1 MTFVWRFFASFALCL
16 LPAAFL
22 FTVWAEVEAPSIV
35 PKIETFLQL
44 LSRDEEE
51 TEKALQQIA
60 SLWENRYAAMILDLM
75 RLELHK
81 QARLGNRDSEEV
93 LRRLAQLL
101 RQQTKQWFGANL
113 QLWREWTWTL
123 DYKPHPDLARFKGM
137 VYQQIDPRMR
147 LFFRPDVPSLIRLDE
162 VQWGGVR
169 VNGIPPLHYPKHL
182 PAPEADYLEDSHI
195 VFGVV
200 LNGEARAYPKRILAW
215 HEMARDRLGGVELT
229 LVYCTLCG
237 SAIPYESEVGGQ
249 LRTFGTSGFLYRSN
263 KLMFDE
269 ETRSLWSTLE
279 GKPVIGELVN
289 SGLRLQ
295 SHPIVTTG
303 WKEWKSDHP
312 DTTVLSLHT
321 GYPRDYSEGAAYREY
336 FSTDRLMF
344 SVPKRDPRLKNKDE
358 VLVIRLSSG
367 AGKQQDRI
375 PIAISVAFLEKHP
388 VYQARLA
395 GRHLVFVTSRKGA
408 NRVYDAGKHRF
419 ESHLSDGGLRDKQ
432 GQAWRVTE
440 EALILEGEEETR
452 VPRVP
457 AHRAFWFGW
466 YAQFPETKLIK

>member
-1 MTFVWRFFASFALCL
+1 M
-16 LPAAFL
+16 
-22 FTVWAEVEAPSIV
+22 
-35 PKIETFLQL
+35 
-44 LSRDEEE
+44 
-51 TEKALQQIA
+51 
-60 SLWENRYAAMILDLM
+60 
-75 RLELHK
+75 
-81 QARLGNRDSEEV
+81 
-93 LRRLAQLL
+93 
-101 RQQTKQWFGANL
+101 
-113 QLWREWTWTL
+113 
-123 DYKPHPDLARFKGM
+123 
-137 VYQQIDPRMR
+137 
-147 LFFRPDVPSLIRLDE
+147 
-162 VQWGGVR
+162 
-169 VNGIPPLHYPKHL
+169 
-182 PAPEADYLEDSHI
+182 
-195 VFGVV
+195 
-200 LNGEARAYPKRILAW
+200 NGEARAYPKRILAW

-358 VLVIRLSSG
+358 VLVMRLSSG

-388 VYQARLA
+388 VYQARLGGSPPGFRDQSKRSQSRLRRGQTSLREPPQRRWPPRQTGSSVA
-395 GRHLVFVTSRKGA
+395 G
-408 NRVYDAGKHRF
+408 NR
-419 ESHLSDGGLRDKQ
+419 GGTDPGR
-432 GQAWRVTE
+432 
-440 EALILEGEEETR
+440 
-452 VPRVP
+452 
-457 AHRAFWFGW
+457 
-466 YAQFPETKLIK
+466 